1 MHPTA
6 LAICAL
12 IAYALGAWWSAS
24 GLRARP
30 QRPPWAGLA
39 TAAVALLL
47 HGWVLFHAWPGENND
62 WQIGFT
68 RALSLVG
75 ALMALLVVLCSPF
88 SRVRVLLIA
97 ALPIAA
103 VGLAAAVI
111 WPEQDT
117 RSAAFDWRIQVHV
130 GIALAAYSVLSLAAL
145 QAAFLG
151 ITDIALKQR
160 RLNWEPRFFP
170 PLSSMEQLLFQLII
184 AGFTLLTL
192 TILAGLLFIHDWFA
206 QHLIHKTVL
215 TIAAWLIF
223 GGLLYGRWRYGWR
236 GMRAVRLTLAG
247 MALLLLAFFG
257 SKFVLEHILKRY
269 A

>member
-12 IAYALGAWWSAS
+12 IAYALASWLSAS

-30 QRPPWAGLA
+30 QSPPWAGLA
-39 TAAVALLL
+39 AGSAALAL
-47 HGWVLFHAWPGENND
+47 HAMVLFDDWPGSNNE
-62 WQIGFT
+62 WQIDFV

-75 ALMALLVVLCSPF
+75 GIMALLVVLSSPF

-103 VGLAAAVI
+103 LGLAISVL
-111 WPEQDT
+111 WPAQSVRT
-117 RSAAFDWRIQVHV
+117 GTFDWRIQVHV

-170 PLSSMEQLLFQLII
+170 PLSSMEQLLFQLIA

-192 TILAGLLFIHDWFA
+192 TILAGGLFIHDWFA

-215 TIAAWLIF
+215 TFAAWLIF
-223 GGLLYGRWRYGWR
+223 GGLLFGRWRYGWR

-247 MALLLLAFFG
+247 MAVLLLAFFG
-257 SKFVLEHILKRY
+257 SKFVLEHILERTV
-269 A
+269 